1 MLTGPS
7 GELKRREQKRIHDE
21 ARDELLL
28 EIAEAVSQIY
38 PTMRLDKAIE
48 KFSELIRRTQ

>member
-7 GELKRREQKRIHDE
+7 GELQRREQKRIRDE
-21 ARDELLL
+21 ARDKLLL

-38 PTMRLDKAIE
+38 PTMRLDNAVE
-48 KFSELIRRTQ
+48 KFSELIGSNK